1 MQKVKNLF
9 HLFEAIIANIYYGFP
24 SRKLKVIGVTGTD
37 GKTTTTSLIYHILKS
52 SGKKVSMISTVYA
65 KVGSREFDTGL
76 HTTTPSSFMVQ
87 KFLALAVKN
96 NDEYFVL
103 ETTSHALDQ
112 NRVFGV
118 KYYIGVLTNVTHEH
132 LDYHTTYENYLK
144 TKTELLSSAETAVI
158 NKDDKSFKEVK
169 RILDGKKIYTY
180 DHTHYDVLKHCN
192 DLPEFNKANYLAA
205 YTVCKILGIDKNEI
219 LNYLS
224 CFKLPAGRLEIVY
237 DKNFKVIIDFAHTPN
252 AIENVLRE
260 IRRIYLK
267 KGGRL
272 IHVFGSAGLR
282 DATKRPAM
290 GAASDK
296 YADFSII
303 TEEDCRTEN
312 SRDIADQITS
322 GFKTKKYIYELD
334 RKKAIEKAVS
344 MAQKNDLI
352 VCTGKS
358 HEQSLCRG
366 KTEFP
371 WDEKKAIMETIYD
384 RSR

>member
-65 KVGSREFDTGL
+65 KVGSQEFDTGL

-180 DHTHYDVLKHCN
+180 DHTHYNVLKHCN

-205 YTVCKILGIDKNEI
+205 YTACKILGIDKNEI

-237 DKNFKVIIDFAHTPN
+237 DKNFKVIVDFAHTPN

-303 TEEDCRTEN
+303 TEEDYRTEN
-312 SRDIADQITS
+312 SRDIADQIAS